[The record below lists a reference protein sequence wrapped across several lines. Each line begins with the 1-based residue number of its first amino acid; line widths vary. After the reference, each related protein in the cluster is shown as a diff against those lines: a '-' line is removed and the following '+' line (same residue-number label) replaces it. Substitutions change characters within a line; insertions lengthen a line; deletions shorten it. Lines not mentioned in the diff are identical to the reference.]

1 MIVRNNRMRFYP
13 PKNSTI
19 LAILAFIFSIIG
31 LAIPNIVLY
40 IIGAIL
46 LLRAFYEVAK
56 EWGGL

>member
-1 MIVRNNRMRFYP
+1 MRFYP
-13 PKNSTI
+13 PKNSTT

-31 LAIPNIVLY
+31 LVIPNIVLY

>member
-1 MIVRNNRMRFYP
+1 MRFYP

-31 LAIPNIVLY
+31 LAITNIILY